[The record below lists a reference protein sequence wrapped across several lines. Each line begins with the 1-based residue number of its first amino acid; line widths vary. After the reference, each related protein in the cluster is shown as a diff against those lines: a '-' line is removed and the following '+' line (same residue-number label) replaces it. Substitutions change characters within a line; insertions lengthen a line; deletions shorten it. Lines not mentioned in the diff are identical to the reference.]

1 MQEKALRLLIKLDKI
16 YEDVVNGDRNFISKL
31 DNLLIEILNFTEEEI
46 KDEIISMVIIAF
58 NHKVNL
64 IYKICPIEESTS
76 LTFENLQEE
85 FKILEI
91 KQFEINNNYVL
102 GTINIKEIDD
112 FREKLF
118 TFRNRLYAIP
128 ISDSNI
134 LEIAKMKSKIQ
145 HYETEILEDEDVL
158 SMAYANSN

>member
-16 YEDVVNGDRNFISKL
+16 YEDVVNGDRTFISKL

-46 KDEIISMVIIAF
+46 NDEIISMVIIAF

-118 TFRNRLYAIP
+118 SFRNRLYAIP

>member
-31 DNLLIEILNFTEEEI
+31 DNLLIEILNLTEEEI
-46 KDEIISMVIIAF
+46 NDEIISMVIIAF

-76 LTFENLQEE
+76 LTLENLQEE
-85 FKILEI
+85 FKTLEI
-91 KQFEINNNYVL
+91 KQFEINNKYVL
-102 GTINIKEIDD
+102 GVINIQEIDD

-118 TFRNRLYAIP
+118 SFRNRLYAIP

-145 HYETEILEDEDVL
+145 HYETEILEDEDIL

>member
-46 KDEIISMVIIAF
+46 NDEIISMVIIAF

-64 IYKICPIEESTS
+64 IYKICPIEETTS
-76 LTFENLQEE
+76 LTLENLQEE

-102 GTINIKEIDD
+102 GTLNIKEIDD